1 MMIKTVVVEDDPM
14 VLEINKSFVKEVEG
28 FQIIGTFKN
37 GNDLL
42 AFLNSNSPDLIIL
55 DIYLPDIDGLTLL
68 KEVRKRNISVDVLAI
83 TAAQQG
89 EIVAELL
96 RYGVVDYI
104 IKPFKKERL
113 IDALLTYKNKYLKI
127 GQKRNV
133 KQEDIDRLFSRSST
147 GGNLPKGLHETTLK
161 MILKTLEDAEEPL
174 SASEVAERVGIS
186 RVTARR
192 YLDYL
197 EKEGMAGK
205 EVQYGNIG
213 RPVNF
218 YYLL

>member
-37 GNDLL
+37 GNELL

-113 IDALLTYKNKYLKI
+113 IEALLTYKNKYLKI
-127 GQKRNV
+127 GKKRNV
-133 KQEDIDRLFSRSST
+133 KQEDIDRLFSRSNT

-174 SASEVAERVGIS
+174 SAYEVAERVGIS

-197 EKEGMAGK
+197 EKEGIAGK
-205 EVQYGNIG
+205 EVRYGNIG

-218 YYLL
+218 YFLL